1 MSMFQYIAQHP
12 WVGVALA
19 LLIALTVFVWYKAI
33 VSGKKRNE
41 ERERI
46 IAELEKEKALRNEFR
61 DPDETTFSPEKD
73 DYRLIVGICANIQM
87 KLEKAANMNEAFL
100 ELSNV
105 KKNAYCLG
113 YVFEDSGKKLSEF
126 FRSNGEP
133 LLSAAKAAVNEAV
146 GGKFS
151 EIFNKEFVMLDD
163 NDETTSV
170 DNELLTK
177 YDAEFEDLMNK
188 KKNEICKSAAD
199 YIRANKSEFLD

>member
-1 MSMFQYIAQHP
+1 MFQYIAQHP

-133 LLSAAKAAVNEAV
+133 LLSAAKAAVNETV

-170 DNELLTK
+170 DNELLAK